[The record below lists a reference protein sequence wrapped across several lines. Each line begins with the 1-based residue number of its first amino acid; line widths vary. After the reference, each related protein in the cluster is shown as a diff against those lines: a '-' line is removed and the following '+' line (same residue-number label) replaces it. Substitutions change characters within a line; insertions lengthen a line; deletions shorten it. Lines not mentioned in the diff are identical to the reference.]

1 MSNEREGELG
11 ALSRAPDRAAL
22 DATVVQL
29 RELERRNGLERMVAI
44 GRLVLDQ
51 FFGGSAAAW
60 RERRNNKN
68 NSVRRLAQHPDCPLS
83 HSSLNQALGVYVAVR
98 ALPSVQ
104 TFKHVHAC
112 HVIAVLHLN
121 EAAQL
126 LWLEKGEEEQWSVR
140 QLKAAVLES
149 RRSDGERRGRPKT
162 TAGRARVARVR
173 RVVEA
178 LERDLEGLG
187 DVALDNAERDEL
199 FRIFELI
206 EGLSGWHER
215 YVSKLARAERAGP
228 KDSVSTRPPL
238 LRMVG
243 S

>member
-1 MSNEREGELG
+1 MTDEREGELG
-11 ALSRAPDRAAL
+11 ALSRAPDRTAL

-29 RELERRNGLERMVAI
+29 RELERRSGLERMVAI

-51 FFGGSAAAW
+51 FFRGSAAAW
-60 RERRNNKN
+60 RERRKNKN
-68 NSVRRLAQHPDCPLS
+68 NSVRRLAQHPDCPFS

-98 ALPSVQ
+98 ALPCVQ
-104 TFKHVHAC
+104 TFKHVGAC

-126 LWLEKGEEEQWSVR
+126 LWLEKAEEAQWSIR

-149 RRSDGERRGRPKT
+149 RRLGGERRGRPKT
-162 TAGRARVARVR
+162 TDGRARIARVR
-173 RVVEA
+173 RVLQA
-178 LERDLEGLG
+178 LERDLEGLA
-187 DVALDNAERDEL
+187 DVALTDAERDEL
-199 FRIFELI
+199 VRLFQLL
-206 EGLSGWHER
+206 EGMSGWRER
-215 YVSKLARAERAGP
+215 CASSLASEERSPP
-228 KDSVSTRPPL
+228 KDTLGSGKPL